1 MVEETGRKV
10 IVIGHRNPDTD
21 SICSAI
27 GLREA
32 QAGGDGR
39 GAYPVQ
45 GGGGEPRRPN
55 TCWISSMCPFPS

>member
-27 GLREA
+27 AYARLK
-32 QAGGDGR
+32 QAVTGEEHIRAGR
-39 GAYPVQ
+39 G
-45 GGGGEPRRPN
+45 R
-55 TCWISSMCPFPS
+55 